1 MRGPPIKILI
11 ILAAVALAASA
22 CAPKDFSSDGK
33 NSDQMVKDEAQCRAQ
48 VRAQAQSERN
58 IEDQRRST
66 FDGERERFGQQD
78 LYRTMDNQGYK
89 NNVDRM
95 TARCME
101 ARGWAPKN
109 QNGVSSWWN
118 RVSTF
123 NTPIGGGS
131 SK

>member
-1 MRGPPIKILI
+1 VRSLVL
-11 ILAAVALAASA
+11 LAAVALAASA
-22 CAPKDFSSDGK
+22 CAPKTFTMEGK
-33 NSDQMVKDEAQCRAQ
+33 DAEQMSKDESQCRAQ
-48 VRAQAQSERN
+48 VRQQAQQERN

-109 QNGVSSWWN
+109 QSGVNSWWN